1 MKIQYLPNLITTL
14 RIVGTATLLFLPILG
29 PAFFVIYTFCGIS
42 DVLDGWIARSAHVTS
57 EFGSRL
63 DSIADMLF
71 YAALLLKIFPILFEN
86 LPIWIWYWVFGV
98 LILRA
103 SAYCA
108 AAVKFHHFS
117 SPHTYLN
124 KLTGFLVFCVPYL
137 IKTPVLTPCCIG
149 VSAVALL
156 AALEELLMHLCN
168 KKYCEGNKTLMQCF
182 FKRT

>member
-1 MKIQYLPNLITTL
+1 
-14 RIVGTATLLFLPILG
+14 
-29 PAFFVIYTFCGIS
+29 
-42 DVLDGWIARSAHVTS
+42 
-57 EFGSRL
+57 
-63 DSIADMLF
+63 
-71 YAALLLKIFPILFEN
+71 
-86 LPIWIWYWVFGV
+86 V
-98 LILRA
+98 LILRV

-168 KKYCEGNKTLMQCF
+168 KKYCEGKKTLVQCF